1 MSDPVEIWFRDGESG
16 ESVCLYSR
24 MGFVSAEDALFL
36 AMMDGDLTRMDE
48 FAVWTLKKFWMLTG
62 DEESANYGISSI
74 PGRCMERYHLDFNQ
88 KTIKYVTMDYHEPD
102 LSKQMIL
109 KKHWTFEDFYHSH
122 RTAALDHL
130 PPTLPFVF

>member
-36 AMMDGDLTRMDE
+36 AVMDGDLTRLNE

-62 DEESANYGISSI
+62 DDDPNNYGISSI
-74 PGRCMERYHLDFNQ
+74 PGRCMEQFHLDFKQ
-88 KTIKYVTMDYHEPD
+88 KTIKKVTMDYGADPSE
-102 LSKQMIL
+102 QMTI
-109 KKHWTFEDFYHSH
+109 KKLWTFEDFYNAH
-122 RTAALDHL
+122 RTAVLDQL
-130 PPTLPFVF
+130 PPSLPFVF